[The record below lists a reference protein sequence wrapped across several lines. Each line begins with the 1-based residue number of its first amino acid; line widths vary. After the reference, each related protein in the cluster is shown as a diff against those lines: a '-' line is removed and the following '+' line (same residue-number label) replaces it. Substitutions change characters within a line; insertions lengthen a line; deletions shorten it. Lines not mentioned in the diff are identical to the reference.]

1 MNCRIVPISPPHILG
16 LSSPMVVVVIVLLIG
31 EIIIIIIIGQWI
43 VRANEIV
50 NYAQS
55 GRDFGLDFE

>member
-1 MNCRIVPISPPHILG
+1 
-16 LSSPMVVVVIVLLIG
+16 MVVVVVILLIG
-31 EIIIIIIIGQWI
+31 EIRFIIIIGQWI